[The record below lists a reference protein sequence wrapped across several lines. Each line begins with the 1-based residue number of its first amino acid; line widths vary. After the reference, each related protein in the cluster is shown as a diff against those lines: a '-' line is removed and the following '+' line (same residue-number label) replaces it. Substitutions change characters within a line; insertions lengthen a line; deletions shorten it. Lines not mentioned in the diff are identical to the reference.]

1 MIEYENSLEE
11 LDIRGFC
18 KLGILIDQQTLN
30 ECLDALVNYKKNDIE
45 MFGDQALKKLNEY
58 EVVRDLCSVS
68 DVFVNILA
76 NNFLND
82 FVDKALN
89 ERATIYSYNA
99 VLSDSIASS
108 EKFLGF
114 DFHRDTQ
121 YFNGI
126 RTAIVVMIPLVDTV
140 QLNGATIVSPGTHLF
155 SGRPSSTY
163 LENHQLHVCCPA
175 GAAYCVDGAL
185 WHKAGINKSGLV
197 RPLIAIEYKLAP
209 FKQQIDYCSSN
220 ALSIDGY
227 PEIVKKRLGWDA
239 RVCLSVEE
247 YRVDPGLRPFKSG
260 NYIMGN
266 IDIFKNRS
274 GDGK

>member
-1 MIEYENSLEE
+1 MIENENLIEE

-18 KLGILIDQQTLN
+18 NLGILIDQKTIN
-30 ECLDALVNYKKNDIE
+30 KCLDALINYKKEDIKR
-45 MFGDQALKKLNEY
+45 FGDQVLKNLNEY

-68 DVFVNILA
+68 DVFINILA

-82 FVDKALN
+82 FVNKALN

-99 VLSDSIASS
+99 VLTDSVESS
-108 EKFLGF
+108 ENFLGY
-114 DFHRDTQ
+114 DYHRDTQ

-126 RTAIVVMIPLVDTV
+126 RTAIVVMIPLVDTF
-140 QLNGATIVSPGTHLF
+140 QLNGATIISPGTHLF
-155 SGRPSSTY
+155 SGRPSSNY
-163 LENHQLHVCCPA
+163 LENHHIHVSCPA

-239 RVCLSVEE
+239 RVCSSVDE
-247 YRVDPGLRPFKSG
+247 YRVDPVLRRFKSG
-260 NYIMGN
+260 NYVMGN

-274 GDGK
+274 GNLK